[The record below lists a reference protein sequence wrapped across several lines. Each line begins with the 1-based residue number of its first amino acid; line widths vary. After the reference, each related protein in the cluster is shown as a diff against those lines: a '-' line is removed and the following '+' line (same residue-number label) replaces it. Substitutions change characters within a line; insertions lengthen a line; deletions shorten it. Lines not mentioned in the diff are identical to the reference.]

1 MNDSSLARYAALARR
16 AHELLEE
23 AVQPLPAPPADRL
36 SAEVP
41 ELLADAVCRLALYE
55 AAMPGADASALPEL
69 GSLLDALERELE
81 AREPRSRQAA
91 DTDEAAAVAVIP
103 AVATTPTVATTRE
116 LAASPKPVALEKVVA
131 EHR

>member
-69 GSLLDALERELE
+69 DSLLDALERELE
-81 AREPRSRQAA
+81 AREPHCKEAA
-91 DTDEAAAVAVIP
+91 DTDDAAAVAGTPIAAVTREP
-103 AVATTPTVATTRE
+103 AV
-116 LAASPKPVALEKVVA
+116 SPKPVALEKVVA